1 MTRLNISIIS
11 VSGSPSRICP
21 PKKNS
26 LTESWYSVGG
36 PLRCQLFLLI
46 NDQGLN
52 SIGRNATDLL
62 TEKYTQETP
71 KRLFFYKTNPSPY

>member
-36 PLRCQLFLLI
+36 PLRCQGSRIKQYWKERNGSSDRKIHTRNPQASFFL
-46 NDQGLN
+46 
-52 SIGRNATDLL
+52 
-62 TEKYTQETP
+62 
-71 KRLFFYKTNPSPY
+71 

>member
-1 MTRLNISIIS
+1 M
-11 VSGSPSRICP
+11 
-21 PKKNS
+21 
-26 LTESWYSVGG
+26 SVGHLAG
-36 PLRCQLFLLI
+36 FARLKKPASLRAGIQLGVPSAVK
-46 NDQGLN
+46 DQGLS

>member
-21 PKKNS
+21 PKKTAS
-26 LTESWYSVGG
+26 LRAGI
-36 PLRCQLFLLI
+36 QLGVPSAVKE
-46 NDQGLN
+46 QGLS

-62 TEKYTQETP
+62 TENTH